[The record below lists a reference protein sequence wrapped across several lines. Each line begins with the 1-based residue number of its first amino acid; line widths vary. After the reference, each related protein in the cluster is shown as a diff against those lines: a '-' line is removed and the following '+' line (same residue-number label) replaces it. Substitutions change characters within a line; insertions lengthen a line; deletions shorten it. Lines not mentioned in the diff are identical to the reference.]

1 MMRSWTPWSG
11 RGERERR
18 EEPSRWPRAFPM
30 QPTQNSTP
38 IDHQCSGARV
48 PPRAASGLCRNLPWG
63 HVHRPRRRPVAERPW
78 LVTAAPV
85 RARAWQTRNVAGA
98 HGERGAGER
107 AVNLAGTC
115 HPRPPIHS
123 LGALLLS
130 PHRRRRTPRSRH
142 AAALVMSTH
151 FVCFAKA
158 HGIFFHAVFRRCT
171 HHTQGAR
178 QGETARRCRN
188 TASLPL
194 HPTIPHVPGLVRNTL
209 LGVHRRRPWSQS
221 SQYQSPRYDVSQL
234 L

>member
-78 LVTAAPV
+78 LVTPAPV
-85 RARAWQTRNVAGA
+85 RARAWQTRNVDGA

-130 PHRRRRTPRSRH
+130 PHQEPPDAAFPTCCGPGDVDPFRLFRKGTRYFFSRGLPSLH
-142 AAALVMSTH
+142 AS
-151 FVCFAKA
+151 
-158 HGIFFHAVFRRCT
+158 
-171 HHTQGAR
+171 HTGAR

>member
-1 MMRSWTPWSG
+1 
-11 RGERERR
+11 
-18 EEPSRWPRAFPM
+18 
-30 QPTQNSTP
+30 
-38 IDHQCSGARV
+38 
-48 PPRAASGLCRNLPWG
+48 LCRNLPWG

-78 LVTAAPV
+78 LVTPAPV

-130 PHRRRRTPRSRH
+130 PHRRTRSRRTPRSRH

-171 HHTQGAR
+171 HHTQGRVRVKRHGVVGTQLAYHSIR
-178 QGETARRCRN
+178 PSHTFLVSSETRCWE
-188 TASLPL
+188 S
-194 HPTIPHVPGLVRNTL
+194 IDDVPGPSRPSTNLPDTTYRNCSEL
-209 LGVHRRRPWSQS
+209 HVGVNTRTHGTGTEDLSACMWRHRASRALRKCRFRESNDAASQS
-221 SQYQSPRYDVSQL
+221 
-234 L
+234 